1 MIKLV
6 YFDFNFWRVD
16 ILRLSLGYSKV
27 PYEYKRIKRQEWPKE
42 KEKFPFGQLPIII
55 IEDKQYAHTH
65 SLARFCALE
74 SKLYDNNKLKAMVI
88 DQVLDWANEITNKIA
103 PSIRAAIRDK
113 DLEKS
118 NRLREEFIKND
129 LLVWFSYLEKLF
141 DQNSKKK
148 NFFND
153 KFSMADIVAWRVIYW
168 FYCGMLDKIDNKFLD
183 KFPLIQNFFK
193 QMNTFKS
200 FTIYTSIPFSILLLS
215 NSKKASRFIQLFAGT
230 LFCLATTKKGSRES
244 AGPKTRATSGRMS
257 CHATR
262 YTRGPAAGRPVRWAP
277 TCA

>member
-42 KEKFPFGQLPIII
+42 KEKFPFGQLPIMII
-55 IEDKQYAHTH
+55 KDKQYSHTH
-65 SLARFCALE
+65 TLARFCALE
-74 SKLYDNNKLKAMVI
+74 SKLYDNDKLKAMVI

-103 PSIRAAIRDK
+103 PSIRAAMRDK

-118 NRLREEFIKND
+118 KRLREQFIKND

-148 NFFND
+148 KFFTD
-153 KFSMADIVAWRVIYW
+153 EFSMADIVAWRVIYW
-168 FYCGMLDKIDNKFLD
+168 FYCGRLDQIDNKFLD

-193 QMNTFKS
+193 EMSTYKD
-200 FTIYTSIPFSILLLS
+200 
-215 NSKKASRFIQLFAGT
+215 FIEL
-230 LFCLATTKKGSRES
+230 KEYEDIIS
-244 AGPKTRATSGRMS
+244 
-257 CHATR
+257 
-262 YTRGPAAGRPVRWAP
+262 
-277 TCA
+277 

>member
-6 YFDFNFWRVD
+6 YFDFNFWRID

-42 KEKFPFGQLPIII
+42 KKKFPFGQLPIMII
-55 IEDKQYAHTH
+55 KDKQYAHTH

-74 SKLYDNNKLKAMVI
+74 SKLYNNDKLKAMVI

-103 PSIRAAIRDK
+103 PSIRAAMRDK

-118 NRLREEFIKND
+118 KRLRKEFVVND

-148 NFFND
+148 NS
-153 KFSMADIVAWRVIYW
+153 SM
-168 FYCGMLDKIDNKFLD
+168 
-183 KFPLIQNFFK
+183 
-193 QMNTFKS
+193 MNLVWQ
-200 FTIYTSIPFSILLLS
+200 IL
-215 NSKKASRFIQLFAGT
+215 
-230 LFCLATTKKGSRES
+230 
-244 AGPKTRATSGRMS
+244 
-257 CHATR
+257 
-262 YTRGPAAGRPVRWAP
+262 
-277 TCA
+277 